1 MVGGW
6 GIARM
11 AEQLKPQLEGQDIQV
26 QGVVSGLP
34 REVAQGVRFR
44 FQVESALLQGQAVKL
59 PQQLALGWY
68 DTKSGVSVASQLKAG
83 QRWQLQVRLK
93 RPHGLMNPH
102 GFDYE
107 LYLLEQGV
115 GATGYVREAGAQLQ
129 AQASLGL
136 LRARQSI
143 RDGIEAQVHDTR
155 LAGVLAGLTVGD
167 QAAIDRDDW
176 ALFRATGITHLVS
189 ISGLHVTMLAWL
201 AGAIAQALWRRH
213 ARATLFIPA
222 PLAGRWIGFLAAWAY
237 AAFAGWG
244 VPAQRTVWML
254 AVVTVLYSSG
264 RRWPWLL
271 VLLLAAVVVTALDP
285 WALLAPGFWLS
296 FTAVGLL
303 MASGQQE
310 PASLQRTPWV
320 RAHQAVAAGLRTQ
333 AVATVGLAPLSLVF
347 FQQLSLVGFVAN
359 LLAIPVISFVV
370 TPLALMGIVVP
381 PLWTVAAQCIRW
393 LSDYLTWL
401 ASWPGVL
408 WTVPVAPGW
417 AQLAALLGAVLLVL
431 PLPWRLRCLALPLC
445 LPLCWP
451 HIERPAL
458 GQFELVAVDV
468 GQGTAALVRTQNHL
482 LVFDAGP
489 QYSVDSDAGERVL
502 LPLLRARG
510 ERRIHTLMLSHR
522 DTDHVGGASALMR
535 SLPVGELRSSLE
547 NLNPLQWQ
555 AQAQGIPS
563 TRCVAGQSWWWDGV
577 SFEVLHPTPED
588 YERVLKPNAMSC
600 VLRVQSAA
608 ANGTSGGSLLL
619 TGDIEQPQEADLV
632 HRHGSQIAS
641 TVLFAPH
648 HGSKTSSS
656 SLFVHTASP
665 KVVVVQAGY
674 RNRFGHPA
682 AEVVQRWESQGA
694 AVVQAAQ
701 CGAWVW
707 SSSQPAGQCWRQET
721 RRYWHSSDRA
731 L

>member
-1 MVGGW
+1 
-6 GIARM
+6 M
-11 AEQLKPQLEGQDIQV
+11 AEQLSPQLEGRDIQV
-26 QGVVSGLP
+26 VGMVSGLP

-44 FQVESALLQGQAVKL
+44 FKVESALSHGGAVEL
-59 PQQLALGWY
+59 PEQLALGWY
-68 DTKSGVSVASQLKAG
+68 DNPGASRSVSTIKAG
-83 QRWQLQVRLK
+83 QRWQFQVRLK
-93 RPHGLMNPH
+93 RPHGVMNPH

-115 GATGYVREAGAQLQ
+115 GATGYVREHGAQLL
-129 AQASLGL
+129 APAGWGL
-136 LRARQSI
+136 LRARQSV
-143 RDGIEAQVHDTR
+143 RDGIEAQVLDTR

-167 QAAIDRDDW
+167 QAAIDREDW

-201 AGAIAQALWRRH
+201 AGFIAQALWRRRPQ
-213 ARATLFIPA
+213 AVLFMPA
-222 PLAGRWIGFLAAWAY
+222 PLASRWIGLGAALAY

-254 AVVTVLYSSG
+254 AVVTLLYSSG
-264 RRWPWLL
+264 RRWPWPL
-271 VLLLAAVVVTALDP
+271 VLLGAAVVVTALDP

-303 MASGQQE
+303 MASGHRE
-310 PASLQRTPWV
+310 PTSFEPSPWT
-320 RAHQAVAAGLRTQ
+320 RMRHAVVLGLRTQ
-333 AVATVGLAPLSLVF
+333 AIATVGLAPLSLVF

-359 LLAIPVISFVV
+359 VVAIPVISFVV
-370 TPLALMGIVVP
+370 TPLALMGILLS
-381 PLWTVAAQCIRW
+381 PLWWLAAQCVDW
-393 LSDYLTWL
+393 LSDWLTWL
-401 ASWPGVL
+401 AAWPGVL

-417 AQLAALLGAVLLVL
+417 AQVAALLGAVLLVL
-431 PLPWRLRCLALPLC
+431 PVPWRLRCLALPLC

-451 HIERPAL
+451 PIERPPH

-489 QYSVDSDAGERVL
+489 QYSLDADAGERVL

-510 ERRIHTLMLSHR
+510 ERRIDILMLSHR
-522 DTDHVGGASALMR
+522 DTDHVGGASALL
-535 SLPVGELRSSLE
+535 SAVPVGQLSSSLE
-547 NLNPLQWQ
+547 RLHPLHWQ
-555 AQAQGIPS
+555 AQAQGVP
-563 TRCVAGQSWWWDGV
+563 TTPCVAGQSWWWDGV
-577 SFEVLHPTPED
+577 RFEVLHPTQSD

-600 VLRVQSAA
+600 VLRIQAA
-608 ANGTSGGSLLL
+608 AVNGSSAGSLLL

-632 HRHGSQIAS
+632 HRHGTELAS

-656 SLFVHTASP
+656 TLFVHTATP
-665 KVVVVQAGY
+665 KTVVVQAGY

-682 AEVVQRWESQGA
+682 ADVVKRWESQGA
-694 AVVQAAQ
+694 SVVQTPD
-701 CGAWVW
+701 CGAWLW
-707 SSSQPAGQCWRQET
+707 ASDSQAGRCWRHEAV
-721 RRYWHSSDRA
+721 RYWLNR
-731 L
+731 